1 MRRARLFN
9 VFLALTLSVGASRGN
24 SQRDGIDKTILNDF
38 PGFHVLTVPE
48 RDPDTKAYVLA
59 HFSKRNPSVVRAD
72 FDGDGH
78 LDYAALLKSEKSGV
92 AKFVILLCSENEQC
106 KKACDEDITSYAGEA
121 FIKAVPIGRRVSQT
135 EAIDTKD
142 NPTPVRLSSTGIE
155 LTIFEKVTVV
165 YYWNTKHKKIE
176 TIQTGD

>member
-1 MRRARLFN
+1 MTRLFLFSL
-9 VFLALTLSVGASRGN
+9 FLALAFSVAVPRGN
-24 SQRDGIDKTILNDF
+24 GLSDGIDKIILDDF

-48 RDPDTKAYVLA
+48 RDSDTRAFILA
-59 HFSKRNPSVVRAD
+59 HFATRNPSVVRAD

-78 LDYAALLKSEKSGV
+78 FDYAVLLKNTKSGV
-92 AKFVILLCSENEQC
+92 AKFVILLCSENEHC
-106 KKACDEDITSYAGEA
+106 KKACDEDLTSYAGDI

-142 NPTPVRLSSTGIE
+142 YPPSVKLSSTGIE
-155 LTIFEKVTVV
+155 VTYFEQAKVV
-165 YYWNTKHKKIE
+165 YYWNTNHKKIE